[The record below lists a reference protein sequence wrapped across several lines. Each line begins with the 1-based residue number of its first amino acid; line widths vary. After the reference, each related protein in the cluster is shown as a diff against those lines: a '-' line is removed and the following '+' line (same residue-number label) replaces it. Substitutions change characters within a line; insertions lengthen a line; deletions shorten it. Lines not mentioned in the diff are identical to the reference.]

1 MPLTANDPAAVAD
14 VVVAHGHA
22 CAACGA
28 PVDDGD
34 PFCNACGTPQS
45 QQRRG
50 ADVNAI
56 DPTGAAGASPRI
68 FRCENCGAEVQV
80 DPSQR
85 SYVCAFCEST
95 YVIELPAGQVQ
106 RQRPEFV
113 IGFAVTS
120 EKAAQEF
127 DAWIK
132 RGSWFRP
139 GDLRHAKVEERLR
152 GVYLPFWSFSMLA
165 RARWSAQIGE
175 YWYRTETYT
184 TTENGKTVTKT
195 RTVRE
200 TEWWPLAGRYH
211 RYYSG
216 YLVSGSKG
224 LPQRFAD
231 SIKPFQTASLKR
243 YQPYFLA
250 GWLAEEYSIERDAAE
265 KLCRGEFERWVHEH
279 VQAFLPGDTSSG
291 LACET
296 AFSDIN
302 SDLILLPVYLLTYRY
317 QDKLYRFLINGQ
329 TGRLYGEKPLSW
341 QRIAVAVGIVLA
353 ILAIVVLIANF
364 M

>member
-1 MPLTANDPAAVAD
+1 
-14 VVVAHGHA
+14 
-22 CAACGA
+22 
-28 PVDDGD
+28 
-34 PFCNACGTPQS
+34 
-45 QQRRG
+45 
-50 ADVNAI
+50 
-56 DPTGAAGASPRI
+56 
-68 FRCENCGAEVQV
+68 
-80 DPSQR
+80 
-85 SYVCAFCEST
+85 
-95 YVIELPAGQVQ
+95 
-106 RQRPEFV
+106 
-113 IGFAVTS
+113 
-120 EKAAQEF
+120 
-127 DAWIK
+127 
-132 RGSWFRP
+132 
-139 GDLRHAKVEERLR
+139 
-152 GVYLPFWSFSMLA
+152 
-165 RARWSAQIGE
+165 
-175 YWYRTETYT
+175 
-184 TTENGKTVTKT
+184 
-195 RTVRE
+195 
-200 TEWWPLAGRYH
+200 
-211 RYYSG
+211 
-216 YLVSGSKG
+216 